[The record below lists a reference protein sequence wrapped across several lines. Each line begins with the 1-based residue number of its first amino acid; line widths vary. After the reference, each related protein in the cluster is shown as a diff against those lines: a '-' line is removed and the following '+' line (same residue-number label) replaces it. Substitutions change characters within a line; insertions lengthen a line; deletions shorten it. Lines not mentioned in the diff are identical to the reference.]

1 MTNAPPVTA
10 YDAWRAR
17 REAQQRE
24 HERLR
29 NERIAQQR
37 EGEPLVRRE
46 REWRAMLAER
56 GLLHR

>member
-1 MTNAPPVTA
+1 
-10 YDAWRAR
+10 
-17 REAQQRE
+17 
-24 HERLR
+24 LR

-46 REWRAMLAER
+46 REWRAMLAGR